1 MLGGIRVAA
10 ETFKGG
16 IHPPEHKEFTEDL
29 AIERLPIP
37 KNVIIPLV
45 QHIGA
50 PCEPI
55 VKVKEQVKVGQKI
68 AEMQGFV
75 SAPIHA
81 SVSGTVKKIGER
93 EISSG
98 NKCLCIEI
106 ESDDKDEWI
115 QQPLDRS
122 LDELNP
128 GEIVDIMREAGIV
141 GMGGAGFPTHVK
153 FSLPEDVNV
162 DTIILNGAEC
172 EPYLT
177 CDYRLMI
184 ENGKEVV
191 FGLQA
196 MMKSINVKKG
206 IIAIENNKPEAINN
220 MKKITKDIDGIFV
233 KELKTKYPQGGEKQ
247 LIDAVLKRRV
257 PSGKLPMHVGVV
269 VNNIHTAYSTG
280 VAVKAGIPL
289 VERVLTIS
297 GQGVNNPKNVLVRFG
312 MLYDE
317 ILNHCGGLKDS
328 TKKIVVSAPMTG
340 FAQYRLD
347 FPIDKRTSGVVA
359 LTENEVDMTPE
370 SPCIRC
376 GRCVDV
382 CPINLIPSK
391 LDTLSRLG
399 DYAKANEYHI
409 MDCIEC
415 SSCAYICPA
424 HRHLVQSIVSGKNS
438 VRAMND

>member
-1 MLGGIRVAA
+1 VAA

-16 IHPPEHKEFTEDL
+16 IHPPEHKDFTENL
-29 AIERLPIP
+29 AIEKLPIP
-37 KNVIIPLV
+37 KTVIIPLV

-68 AEMQGFV
+68 ANMQGFV

-81 SVSGTVKKIGER
+81 PVSGTVKKIGER

-98 NKCLCIEI
+98 NKCICIEI
-106 ESDDKDEWI
+106 ESDEQDEWFNE
-115 QQPLDRS
+115 PLNRS
-122 LDELNP
+122 LDDLSSS
-128 GEIVDIMREAGIV
+128 EIVDVMRESGIV

-184 ENGKEVV
+184 ENGEEVA

-196 MMKSINVKKG
+196 MMKAINVKNG
-206 IIAIENNKPEAINN
+206 IIAIENNKPEAIKN
-220 MKKITKDIDGIFV
+220 MKSITNDIEGIRV
-233 KELKTKYPQGGEKQ
+233 VELKTKYPQGGEKQ

-280 VAVKAGIPL
+280 VAVKTGLPL

-297 GQGVNNPKNVLVRFG
+297 GQGVNEPKNVLVRFG
-312 MLYDE
+312 MLYEE
-317 ILNHCGGLKDS
+317 ILEYCGGLKES

-359 LTENEVDMTPE
+359 LTENEVDLTPE

-382 CPINLIPSK
+382 CPINLVPSK
-391 LDTLSRLG
+391 LDALARLG
-399 DYAKANEYHI
+399 KFAKANEYHI

-424 HRHLVQSIVSGKNS
+424 HRHLVQSIVSGKNA

>member
-1 MLGGIRVAA
+1 MAA

-16 IHPPEHKEFTEDL
+16 IHPPEYKKYTEDL
-29 AIERLPIP
+29 AIEKLPLPNTVVIP
-37 KNVIIPLV
+37 ML

-55 VKVKEQVKVGQKI
+55 VKVKDHVKVGQKI

-81 SVSGTVKKIGER
+81 TVSGTVKKIGDR

-106 ESDDKDEWI
+106 ESDGKDEWI
-115 QQPLDRS
+115 EEPINRS
-122 LDELNP
+122 LDDLNSS
-128 GEIVDIMREAGIV
+128 EIVNVMRESGIV

-153 FSLPEDVNV
+153 FSLPEDISV

-184 ENGKEVV
+184 EHGEEVV
-191 FGLQA
+191 FGLKA
-196 MMKSINVKKG
+196 MMKAINVKNG
-206 IIAIENNKPEAINN
+206 IIGIENNKPLAIKN
-220 MKKITKDIDGIFV
+220 MKEIVNDIKGIKV
-233 KELKTKYPQGGEKQ
+233 VALETKYPQGGEKQ
-247 LIDAVLKRRV
+247 LIDAVLNRQV
-257 PSGKLPMHVGVV
+257 PTGKLPMHIGVV

-280 VAVKAGIPL
+280 MAIKTGLPL

-297 GQGVNNPKNVLVRFG
+297 GQGVNEPKNLLVRFG

-317 ILNHCGGLKDS
+317 ILEYCGGLKED
-328 TKKIVVSAPMTG
+328 TKKVVVSAPMTG

-359 LTENEVDMTPE
+359 LTANEVDMTPE
-370 SPCIRC
+370 STCIRC

-382 CPINLIPSK
+382 CPINLVP
-391 LDTLSRLG
+391 SRLDKLARLG
-399 DYAKANEYHI
+399 RYDQADDYNI

-424 HRHLVQSIVSGKNS
+424 HRHMVQSIVSGKNA
-438 VRAMND
+438 VRAMMND

>member
-1 MLGGIRVAA
+1 MAA

-16 IHPPEHKEFTEDL
+16 IHPPEHKEYTEDL
-29 AIERLPIP
+29 AIEKLPLP
-37 KNVIIPLV
+37 KTVVIPLL

-55 VKVKEQVKVGQKI
+55 VKVKDHVKVGQKI

-81 SVSGTVKKIGER
+81 TVSGIVKKISDR

-98 NKCLCIEI
+98 NKTLCIEI
-106 ESDDKDEWI
+106 ESDEKDEWI
-115 QQPLDRS
+115 QEPINRS
-122 LDELNP
+122 LEDLSP
-128 GEIVDIMREAGIV
+128 AEIINVMKEAGIV

-177 CDYRLMI
+177 CDYRLMM
-184 ENGKEVV
+184 EHGEEVV
-191 FGLQA
+191 FGLKA
-196 MMKSINVKKG
+196 MMKAIKINKG
-206 IIAIENNKPEAINN
+206 IIAIENNKPLAIKT
-220 MKKITKDIDGIFV
+220 MQEITKDIDEIRV
-233 KELKTKYPQGGEKQ
+233 VALETKYPQGGEKQ
-247 LIDAVLKRRV
+247 LIDAVLKRQV
-257 PSGKLPMHVGVV
+257 PSGKLPMHIGVV
-269 VNNIHTAYSTG
+269 VNNIHTAYSVG
-280 VAVKAGIPL
+280 MAVKTGLPL

-297 GQGVNNPKNVLVRFG
+297 GQGVNDPKNVLVRFG
-312 MLYDE
+312 MLYED
-317 ILNHCGGLKDS
+317 ILQYCGGLKEN
-328 TKKIVVSAPMTG
+328 TKKVVVSAPMTG

-347 FPIDKRTSGVVA
+347 FPIDKRISGVVA
-359 LTENEVDMTPE
+359 LTDNEINMTPE
-370 SPCIRC
+370 SICIRC

-382 CPINLIPSK
+382 CPINLVP
-391 LDTLSRLG
+391 SRL
-399 DYAKANEYHI
+399 DKLARLKRYEQADEYNI

-424 HRHLVQSIVSGKNS
+424 HRHLLQSIVSGKNA
-438 VRAMND
+438 VRAMKDN